1 MKKIAII
8 GLALLLALPVG
19 ASVSFAQ
26 ARTQNETLVKVLIG
40 FDKPVGASERAL
52 VHAFGGKIKYSY
64 SVVNAIAAEL
74 PDAALAGLSR
84 NPHVTAIETDV
95 QMYAVDAELDDSWGV
110 AHIQAGE
117 VHQSGNKGAGVKIG
131 IIDSGVNYNH
141 PDLNDNFDPANLG
154 YDFYY
159 YDTDPMDVYGHGTHV
174 AGTACAEDNASGVVG
189 VAPECGLYSLRVLN
203 DDGVGYAS
211 DIMAAVDW
219 STGQEI
225 YLPGYWEDDVGAP
238 EDPIQGIKMDVINL
252 SLGQS
257 SYPGT
262 IVEQTFDNAFYN
274 HNVVIVAAAGNS
286 GNKGGK
292 SESII
297 YPAKFGS
304 VIAVGAT
311 DPSNIRASFSST
323 GQTLE
328 LMAPGVSVL
337 STWNDGTSYSSP
349 SPVCVSENECY
360 KYGSGTSMASPHV
373 AGVAALIIAAGVT
386 DAAQV
391 RSILL
396 STAIDLGVA
405 GKDTKYGYGLVN
417 AAAAVQAADPNANV
431 APTANAGVDQNV
443 EDTEGN
449 GTEEVLLDGSG
460 SFDPDG
466 AIDSFEWSEGGIPI
480 GSGETLVYTFATG
493 EHTITLTV
501 LDDEGAQDTDDVSI
515 VVHAPS
521 SDGGGNICPPGLA
534 KKGACTP

>member
-26 ARTQNETLVKVLIG
+26 TTAQNDTHVKVLIG

-64 SVVNAIAAEL
+64 SVVNAIAVEL
-74 PDAALAGLSR
+74 PNAALAGLSR
-84 NPHVTAIETDV
+84 NPHVTAIEADV

-117 VHQSGNKGAGVKIG
+117 VHQNGNKGAGVKIG

-141 PDLNDNFDPANLG
+141 PDLNDNFDPVNLG

-174 AGTACAEDNASGVVG
+174 AGSACAEDNFSGVVG
-189 VAPECGLYSLRVLN
+189 VAPECDLYSLRVLN

-225 YLPGYWEDDVGAP
+225 YLPGYWEGDVGAP
-238 EDPIQGIKMDVINL
+238 EEPIQGIKMDIINL

-257 SYPGT
+257 SHPGS
-262 IVEQTFDNAFYN
+262 IVEQAFDNAYYN
-274 HNVVIVAAAGNS
+274 HNILIVAAAGNS

-297 YPAKFGS
+297 YPAKFSS

-311 DPSNIRASFSST
+311 DPTNTRASFSST
-323 GQTLE
+323 GETLE
-328 LMAPGVSVL
+328 LSAPGVSVY
-337 STWNDGTSYSSP
+337 STWNDSTSYSSP

-373 AGVAALIIAAGVT
+373 AGVAALVIAAGVT

-391 RSILL
+391 RSILQA
-396 STAIDLGVA
+396 TALDLGSS
-405 GKDTKYGYGLVN
+405 GRDGQYGYGLVQ
-417 AAAAVQAADPNANV
+417 AEAAVQAADPNANMV
-431 APTANAGVDQNV
+431 PIANAGADQNV
-443 EDTEGN
+443 EDTDEN
-449 GTEEVLLDGSG
+449 GSEDVLLDGSG

-466 AIDSFEWSEGGIPI
+466 TILSFEWSHDDNPL
-480 GSGETLVYTFATG
+480 GSGEMLLHSFAIGEYTL
-493 EHTITLTV
+493 TLTV
-501 LDDEGAQDTDDVSI
+501 TDDEGAQDTDTVHI
-515 VVHAPS
+515 VVSTPS
-521 SDGGGNICPPGLA
+521 LDNGGNNCPPGLA
-534 KKGACTP
+534 KKGTCTP